1 VITLII
7 FLALSAGLLILML
20 FALSRRAAPAEGSW
34 QALLDARLAL
44 SALQQDLL
52 TGAVVQ
58 RVFAKEDLEYIVRAT
73 PEPVHKL
80 FIDERRKVALIWVR
94 LVRRGVED
102 LKAFHLGQA
111 RHYARLK
118 LRTELALAL
127 NFTSLLLACRALEI
141 ALYLRGPYAVPG
153 FVGMTVRVAGRLCE
167 ASEKSLAFL
176 SSTGQA
182 GLHDGRAG
190 GQAAV

>member
-1 VITLII
+1 VISLVI
-7 FLALSAGLLILML
+7 FLALGAGLLILMV

-58 RVFAKEDLEYIVRAT
+58 RVFAREDFEYIVRAT
-73 PEPVHKL
+73 PESVHRL
-80 FIDERRKVALIWVR
+80 FMDERRKVALIWVR
-94 LVRRGVED
+94 QVRKGVED

-111 RHYARLK
+111 RHYARLN
-118 LRTELALAL
+118 LRTELGLGF

-141 ALYLRGPYAVPG
+141 ALYFGGPYAVPS
-153 FVGMTVRVAGRLCE
+153 FVGKTVGVAGRLCE
-167 ASEKSLAFL
+167 VSEKSLAFL
-176 SSTGQA
+176 SSEGQA
-182 GLHDGRAG
+182 SFNDRRAG
-190 GQAAV
+190 GRAAV